1 MQRMK
6 QAISDIL
13 LAQVEPMSEF
23 ELIRILQN
31 EPYELLS
38 ERALRGSLSLFQT
51 HFLVFHCL
59 YLLRDQWREE
69 GLCELR
75 IEPLAIACEKQG
87 ANNSAETGRTLSN
100 RDPLRDYYLDLTHL
114 ESTTTAKVDAL
125 LNGFWRELDMSG
137 QAVTADERSQ
147 AMMIMQLETMP
158 ETQSQL
164 KRQFR
169 QQVHVKH
176 PDKGGSAEAMQS
188 LQQAYQ
194 ILTQALEHGISGN

>member
-13 LAQVEPMSEF
+13 LAQVQPLSEF
-23 ELIRILQN
+23 ELIRRLQN

-69 GLCELR
+69 GLCDLR
-75 IEPLAIACEKQG
+75 IEPLAIACEKLDSH
-87 ANNSAETGRTLSN
+87 NNQASGRDLKKT
-100 RDPLRDYYLDLTHL
+100 DPLREYYLDLSHF

-125 LNGFWRELDMSG
+125 LNGFWRDLG
-137 QAVTADERSQ
+137 IPGHGVTADERSQ
-147 AMMIMQLETMP
+147 AMMTMQLETMP

-169 QQVHVKH
+169 QQVHQKH
-176 PDKGGSAEAMQS
+176 PDKGGSAAAMQS
-188 LQQAYQ
+188 LQHAYQ
-194 ILTQALEHGISGN
+194 ILTQALEHGISDT